1 MMQAADELLSDR
13 RPPAPAA
20 ANPGAAAGPL
30 PKAALPRQAPAP
42 GAGAGGAPAARG
54 VPQTPFVATRQARA
68 SAAVAQQ
75 LLERRQV
82 QPGMQVGSWPG
93 ELGLNPQPTSGEEC
107 NNWLDMVLGDTLH
120 RRRCNSTVHG

>member
-1 MMQAADELLSDR
+1 MVQAADELLSDQ

-20 ANPGAAAGPL
+20 ASPRAAAAPL

-42 GAGAGGAPAARG
+42 GAGAGGAPAAQG

-75 LLERRQV
+75 LLERRQI
-82 QPGMQVGSWPG
+82 QPVMQVGKLAGRAWAES
-93 ELGLNPQPTSGEEC
+93 
-107 NNWLDMVLGDTLH
+107 
-120 RRRCNSTVHG
+120 STYFG